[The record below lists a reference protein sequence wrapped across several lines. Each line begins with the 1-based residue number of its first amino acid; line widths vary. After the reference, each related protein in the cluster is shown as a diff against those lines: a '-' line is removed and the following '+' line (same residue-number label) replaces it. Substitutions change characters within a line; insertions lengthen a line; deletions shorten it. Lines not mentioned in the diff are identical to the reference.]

1 MKNPIWHPLLTAY
14 VFRHFVPH
22 VVVIEHL
29 HLENEQ

>member
-1 MKNPIWHPLLTAY
+1 MKSATWHPILTAY

-22 VVVIEHL
+22 IVE

>member
-1 MKNPIWHPLLTAY
+1 MKNATWHPLLTAF

-22 VVVIEHL
+22 IVE